1 MKRIGNITDK
11 TASNQ
16 NIILAWMDVCKNR
29 HNSPNAVERFA
40 SYEEN
45 LERNL
50 NEVQEIIINGNWTDI
65 KYKRFQ
71 RVECGK
77 KRDIS
82 FNDSVRDSVIQ
93 HALAQTAGQI
103 LIKSC
108 ILDTYSGFKNRG
120 MSFGRKRMVKFLS
133 EYARDESIYVLKF
146 DVRHYYDN
154 IDNEILKNLIACKIK
169 DAGILRLFN
178 ALIDSYPCGLPIGNF
193 LSQLLA
199 NFYLSPFDH
208 FMKDELGNKHY
219 ARYCDDGVNLKN
231 DKQEQKRQL
240 PLIIDFM
247 HDYKLSLKPNVQIF
261 PIERH
266 GIDFLGYVFKRDGV
280 YLRKRIERNVRR
292 SYNAYCQDSE
302 NKHNLQSILSYY
314 GWAKYLTKGGAFWNA
329 IVGKTV
335 KDLAKELKEM
345 AA

>member
-1 MKRIGNITDK
+1 MNARKKVKENSDKRTCQR
-11 TASNQ
+11 TA
-16 NIILAWMDVCKNR
+16 A
-29 HNSPNAVERFA
+29 RFA
-40 SYEEN
+40 EYEID

-50 NEVQEIIINGNWTDI
+50 NEVQEIISSGEWNGI
-65 KYKRFQ
+65 SYKRFQ
-71 RVECGK
+71 RVQCGK
-77 KRDIS
+77 IRDIA
-82 FNDSVRDSVIQ
+82 FNDSIRDSIIQ
-93 HALAQTAGQI
+93 HALAQTAGSI

-108 ILDTYSGFKNRG
+108 IKDTYSGFKKRG
-120 MSFGRKRMVKFLS
+120 MSCGRKRIVKFLS
-133 EYARDESIYVLKF
+133 EYAPNEPIYILKF
-146 DVRHYYDN
+146 DVVHYYDN
-154 IDNEILKNLIACKIK
+154 IDNEIMKALIARKIK

-178 ALIDSYPCGLPIGNF
+178 ALIDSYPHGLPIGNF

-219 ARYCDDGVNLKN
+219 ARYCDDGVNIKN
-231 DKQEQKRQL
+231 DKQAQKKQL
-240 PLIIDFM
+240 PLIVDFM
-247 HDYKLSLKPNVQIF
+247 HDYNLSIKPNVQIF

-266 GIDFLGYVFKRDGV
+266 GLDFLGYIFKRDGV

-292 SYNAYCQDSE
+292 SYNAYCEDSE